1 MLKFGLRKKIMLSY
15 IFFIFMIVL
24 ISYLAVTQ
32 LVTLNNINDM
42 VIKNNYQSI
51 FAAQGMLKNIDNHLR
66 IINMVAS
73 KIPNQRKEADKIFQD
88 NRKELVT
95 LIDVAKLNIRIEGEE
110 ELVKKIEISYNDC
123 QEIIENLQQMNSSEE
138 ETIRLKTEAR
148 QKLSELR
155 ELSLELS
162 EMNRDDMY
170 RANKRAQ
177 DYTVQYITS
186 TIIISI
192 IAVVIGIALT
202 FWLTHIMVGPMEDL
216 TKAVTE
222 IRRGNLDISVRTN
235 YPDEIGILAQEF
247 NKMAESIKTYKQ
259 VDLDK
264 LLKEKSRTEAIIRSV
279 GDCLI
284 VIDKNYRIIT
294 INPTAERV
302 FYLLPGISQG
312 KDLCEMIKSEE
323 LYNIIKELVE
333 SGQDPSEMKS
343 LPTFKWDYDRETKYF
358 QVKVFPVGKEE
369 EALIGHVILLE
380 DITKLKEVDQLKSD
394 FISIASHELRT
405 PLTSI
410 VMSLGMLLDGTTGE
424 LKLTE
429 DQKELMEAANEE
441 SIRMKDLISALLD
454 ISKLESGRMEMDFAE
469 IDPVWLVRGV
479 ASTFHVQAESKK
491 ILMNVQ
497 IQEDIKPIYADYNR
511 IVQVF
516 NNLLGNAL
524 RYTPQGG
531 TLTLSAYNHEN
542 FVKFSVEDTG
552 TGIAKEAQQKIFQKF
567 VQIENDPNPGAAG
580 LGLAVS
586 SEIVKAHNGKM
597 WVESEPGKGAKFSF
611 LIPIYKNNKEN
622 L

>member
-1 MLKFGLRKKIMLSY
+1 
-15 IFFIFMIVL
+15 
-24 ISYLAVTQ
+24 
-32 LVTLNNINDM
+32 
-42 VIKNNYQSI
+42 
-51 FAAQGMLKNIDNHLR
+51 
-66 IINMVAS
+66 
-73 KIPNQRKEADKIFQD
+73 
-88 NRKELVT
+88 
-95 LIDVAKLNIRIEGEE
+95 
-110 ELVKKIEISYNDC
+110 
-123 QEIIENLQQMNSSEE
+123 
-138 ETIRLKTEAR
+138 
-148 QKLSELR
+148 
-155 ELSLELS
+155 
-162 EMNRDDMY
+162 MNRDDMY

>member
-1 MLKFGLRKKIMLSY
+1 
-15 IFFIFMIVL
+15 MIVL

-32 LVTLNNINDM
+32 LVTLNNINDR

-66 IINMVAS
+66 IVSLLAS
-73 KIPNQRKEADKIFQD
+73 KIPNQRKEAEKIFSD
-88 NRKELVT
+88 NKKEFLN
-95 LIDVAKLNIRIEGEE
+95 LLDVAKLNIRIDGEE
-110 ELVKKIEISYNDC
+110 DLVRKIEVAYNECLDTM
-123 QEIIENLQQMNSSEE
+123 ENLQSMNGSEE
-138 ETIRLKTEAR
+138 DIIREKTEAR

-155 ELSLELS
+155 ELCLELS
-162 EMNRDDMY
+162 EMNRDDMF

-192 IAVVIGIALT
+192 VAVVIGLALT

-247 NKMAESIKTYKQ
+247 NKMAETLKAYKQ

-264 LLKEKSRTEAIIRSV
+264 LLKEKRRTEAIIRSV

-294 INPTAERV
+294 INPTAEKV

-369 EALIGHVILLE
+369 EALIGYVILLE

-410 VMSLGMLLDGTTGE
+410 VMGLGMLLDGTTGE
-424 LKLTE
+424 LNITQ
-429 DQKELMEAANEE
+429 DQKELLDAANED

-454 ISKLESGRMEMDFAE
+454 ISRLESGRMEMDFSE

-479 ASTFHVQAESKK
+479 ASSFHIQAESKK
-491 ILMNVQ
+491 ILMDVH
-497 IQEDIKPIYADYNR
+497 IQDDIKPIYADYNR
-511 IVQVF
+511 MVQVF

-524 RYTPQGG
+524 RYTPEGG
-531 TLTLSAYNHEN
+531 KISLTAFNHEN
-542 FVKFSVEDTG
+542 FVKFTVKDTG
-552 TGIAKEAQQKIFQKF
+552 RGISKENQQKIFQKF
-567 VQIENDPNPGAAG
+567 VQVENDPNPGAAG

-586 SEIVKAHNGKM
+586 SEIVKAHGGKM
-597 WVESEPGKGAKFSF
+597 WVESEPGQGAVFNF
-611 LIPIYKNNKEN
+611 LVPVYKNGRDTM
-622 L
+622 LA